1 MSQKLSQKN
10 PQEIPRR
17 CVQRGHSRIQVPS
30 QLYLF
35 KLCAPL
41 FVHGTLYFVHSCIF
55 IYFLIGCFSF
65 GSRSSKAF
73 PTWR

>member
-1 MSQKLSQKN
+1 MSQKMSQKN

-17 CVQRGHSRIQVPS
+17 CLQRGHSRIQVPS

-41 FVHGTLYFVHSCIF
+41 FVHGTLYTVAFLFIF
-55 IYFLIGCFSF
+55 
-65 GSRSSKAF
+65 
-73 PTWR
+73 